1 MKLGGEKMKND
12 IIQRLIAAIN
22 AMNTIPVSGKQNLVN
37 LSGSIAV
44 IEEVIEMLKN
54 AEVSPLN
61 ETQ

>member
-1 MKLGGEKMKND
+1 MKND